1 MKHIV
6 IPADKKVIAKGI
18 EPIIALLEDHDADFK
33 LLNKIELALDEL
45 YTNIASYAY
54 EPGTGDIEIDYDF
67 DEETRLL
74 TIIIADS
81 GKAFDPLAKEDPNIA
96 LPAESRQ
103 IGGLGIF
110 IVKNVM
116 DETTYCRVDN
126 KNILTLKKKI

>member
-18 EPIIALLEDHDADFK
+18 EPIIALLEDHDADFM

-110 IVKNVM
+110 IVKKVM

>member
-18 EPIIALLEDHDADFK
+18 EPIIALLEDHDADFM

-110 IVKNVM
+110 IVKKVM
-116 DETTYCRVDN
+116 DEAAYCRVDN

>member
-18 EPIIALLEDHDADFK
+18 EPIIALLEDHDSDFK

-54 EPGTGDIEIDYDF
+54 EPGTGDIEIDYDL

-74 TIIIADS
+74 TVVVADR

-96 LPAESRQ
+96 LPAQGRK

-110 IVKNVM
+110 IVKQVM
-116 DETTYCRVDN
+116 DEVSYRREDG
-126 KNILTLKKKI
+126 KNILTLKKKV

>member
-116 DETTYCRVDN
+116 DETAYCRVDN

>member
-110 IVKNVM
+110 IVKKVM

>member
-33 LLNKIELALDEL
+33 LLNKIEVALDEL

-54 EPGTGDIEIDYDF
+54 EPGTGDIEIEYDF

-110 IVKNVM
+110 IVKKVM